1 MALSD
6 KDRELLARCLSGDES
21 AWSTFVERFM
31 PLVTHVVNYA
41 ADCRAI
47 HLSASDRE
55 DLIAEIFVVLLD
67 DDMRVLR
74 HFQQRS
80 SLATYL
86 AVVSRRVAMRRI
98 MHPTTRRLKGKH
110 LFQSGSS
117 NNGPSN
123 NGPAKGHVSPPTTH
137 AARAPH
143 TTNHA
148 EPIDQHQSVEE
159 RISNQEQVELM
170 LGGLAES
177 EAKAIRLFHLEGKSY
192 REISLLIGIS
202 ENTIGPLLSR
212 TRELLRRR
220 AGLEGA

>member
-6 KDRELLARCLSGDES
+6 RDRELLARCLSGDEP

-41 ADCRAI
+41 AECRSI

-67 DDMRVLR
+67 DNMAVLR

-86 AVVSRRVAMRRI
+86 AVISRRVAMRRI
-98 MHPTTRRLKGKH
+98 MDPSTRRLKGKQ
-110 LFQSGSS
+110 LFQT
-117 NNGPSN
+117 NQPNG
-123 NGPAKGHVSPPTTH
+123 
-137 AARAPH
+137 RAIAG
-143 TTNHA
+143 A
-148 EPIDQHQSVEE
+148 EPIDQHASVEQ
-159 RISNQEQVELM
+159 RISNHEEVEQM
-170 LGGLAES
+170 LGGLAEP
-177 EAKAIRLFHLEGKSY
+177 EAKVIRMFHLEGKSY
-192 REISLLIGIS
+192 GEISKTIGVP

-212 TRELLRRR
+212 TRAVLRRR
-220 AGLEGA
+220 AGVEGV